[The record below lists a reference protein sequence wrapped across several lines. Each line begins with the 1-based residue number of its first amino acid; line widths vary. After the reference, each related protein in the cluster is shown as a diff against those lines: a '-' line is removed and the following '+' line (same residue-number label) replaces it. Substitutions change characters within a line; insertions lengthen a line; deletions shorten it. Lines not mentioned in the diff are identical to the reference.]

1 MIGGRSKRLHK
12 LVLIFVLV
20 GLLSAFASVPAAQAS
35 GYCTQWHTVLRGENL
50 FRIAL
55 RYGTTVG
62 HLQSL
67 NGIPN
72 ANRIYAGQVLCVGT
86 GGGTPGGTVYIVKY
100 GDTLG
105 RIARYFGI
113 NLYTLANYNGIT
125 NVNRIYAGQRLIIP
139 T

>member
-1 MIGGRSKRLHK
+1 MFGGRSKRLHK
-12 LVLIFVLV
+12 LVLVLLLMS
-20 GLLSAFASVPAAQAS
+20 LLSAFAAVPAAQAS
-35 GYCTQWHTVLRGENL
+35 GYCTQWHTVQRGQNL

-55 RYGTTVG
+55 SYGTTVG

-67 NGIPN
+67 NGIIN

-105 RIARYFGI
+105 RIARSYGI

-139 T
+139 V

>member
-1 MIGGRSKRLHK
+1 MFRGSSKRLYK
-12 LVLIFVLV
+12 LTLILVLV
-20 GLLSAFASVPAAQAS
+20 GLLSAFAAVPAAQAS
-35 GYCTQWHTVLRGENL
+35 GYCTQWHTVLRGQNL

-55 RYGTTVG
+55 TYGTTVG

-67 NGIPN
+67 NGIIN

-86 GGGTPGGTVYIVKY
+86 SGYPGGNVYIVKY

-105 RIARYFGI
+105 RIARYYGI

-125 NVNRIYAGQRLIIP
+125 NVNRIYAGQRLLIP
-139 T
+139 V

>member
-1 MIGGRSKRLHK
+1 MFGGRTKRLHK
-12 LVLIFVLV
+12 LVLILLL
-20 GLLSAFASVPAAQAS
+20 GLLSAFAAVPAAQAS
-35 GYCTQWHTVLRGENL
+35 GYCTQWHTVQRGQNL

-55 RYGTTVG
+55 AYGTTVG

-67 NGIPN
+67 NGIIN

-86 GGGTPGGTVYIVKY
+86 SGYPGGNVYIVKY

-105 RIARYFGI
+105 RIARYYGI

-125 NVNRIYAGQRLIIP
+125 NVNRIYAGQRLLIP
-139 T
+139 V